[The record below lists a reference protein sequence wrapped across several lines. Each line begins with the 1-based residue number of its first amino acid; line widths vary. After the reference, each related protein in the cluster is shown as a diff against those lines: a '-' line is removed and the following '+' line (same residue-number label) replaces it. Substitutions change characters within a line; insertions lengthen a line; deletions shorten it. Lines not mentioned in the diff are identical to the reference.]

1 MVMLRKEF
9 CVEEEEIGD
18 KLKEIWEMYGDN
30 AESMQLTVVGL
41 LRPRILVDIVEIEDQ
56 SHLKL
61 MFEKVVVVMNKKAKD
76 MFDELHEYCTDNEYQ
91 IIEVYFQ
98 DGEAVLLDN
107 FSQTRFVAIYED
119 GYWE

>member
-1 MVMLRKEF
+1 MLRKEF

-61 MFEKVVVVMNKKAKD
+61 MF
-76 MFDELHEYCTDNEYQ
+76 
-91 IIEVYFQ
+91 
-98 DGEAVLLDN
+98 
-107 FSQTRFVAIYED
+107 
-119 GYWE
+119 

>member
-56 SHLKL
+56 SHLKYKFYVYL
-61 MFEKVVVVMNKKAKD
+61 GGC
-76 MFDELHEYCTDNEYQ
+76 ELYG
-91 IIEVYFQ
+91 F
-98 DGEAVLLDN
+98 LLLV
-107 FSQTRFVAIYED
+107 Q
-119 GYWE
+119 